1 MSFTDTETPSDEGI
15 ASNESIEFE
24 PSADEVS
31 GEANEGE
38 FEGEAEG
45 DESASAE
52 GQSYR
57 IKVQGQEREVTLDE
71 LINLAQM
78 GDDYTRKTQEL
89 ASEREALASLRALEQ
104 ALQEDPRSTIEA
116 LQVALGLNEPAADEY
131 LDPVER
137 ELAELKAWR
146 AQQEEASR
154 LAAIQREAA
163 DARTKHG
170 LEVSDEDLVRFA
182 YENRIGTLDAAARLY
197 KAERQQTASVQ
208 QKQATTDAKRQ
219 ASVIEGST
227 GRSRK
232 ATSAAP
238 PSSIREAF
246 AQALSEL
253 S

>member
-1 MSFTDTETPSDEGI
+1 MAFTEQPSDEGI
-15 ASNESIEFE
+15 ASDESIEFE

-31 GEANEGE
+31 TEANEGDVE
-38 FEGEAEG
+38 SEAEG
-45 DESASAE
+45 AE
-52 GQSYR
+52 GDPSESYR
-57 IKVQGQEREVTLDE
+57 IKVQGEEREVTLDE
-71 LINLAQM
+71 LISLAQM

-104 ALQEDPRSTIEA
+104 ALQESPRETIEA

-131 LDPVER
+131 TDPVER

-146 AQQEEASR
+146 AQQEEAAR
-154 LAAIQREAA
+154 LSAIQREAA

-170 LEVSDEDLVRFA
+170 LTVSDEDLVRFA

-197 KAERQQTASVQ
+197 KAEMRETASTQ
-208 QKQATTDAKRQ
+208 QKQSTTDAKRQ
-219 ASVIEGST
+219 AAVVEGAT

-232 ATSAAP
+232 ATAPAP

-246 AQALSEL
+246 AQAMSEL